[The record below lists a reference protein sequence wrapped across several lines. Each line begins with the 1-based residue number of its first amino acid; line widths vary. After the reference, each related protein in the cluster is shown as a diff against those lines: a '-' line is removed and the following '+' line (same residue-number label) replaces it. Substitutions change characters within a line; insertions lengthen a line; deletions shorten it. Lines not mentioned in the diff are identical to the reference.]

1 MESNLVLRIENLLSM
16 EIIHETANS
25 FTDYDMQ
32 FLVNEL
38 VFGAFDGVWCV
49 HLSPS
54 DRKQ

>member
-1 MESNLVLRIENLLSM
+1 M